1 MQNLPSEVISIS
13 LRYAGMPQTSRQLS
27 RGMHTA
33 SSLDYLESICNEPIK
48 EDELNEYINN
58 KITVGTVWGK
68 LDPMGFTIYTP
79 LLEQGYTNDMSI
91 YLGQSDD
98 EIDPVGHG
106 EEYVNKIYNPNIT
119 DYDLITTY
127 RVLKARI
134 GCISINPN
142 FAKDKAS
149 QMFNDLVDQWYNKD
163 NLIYLYGYLYMNM
176 RVMNLQINKPNPL
189 DIATS
194 IVVDQDLEVFNKAF
208 DEYIPDMID
217 NIKTYFNIISNYY

>member
-98 EIDPVGHG
+98 EIDPV
-106 EEYVNKIYNPNIT
+106 
-119 DYDLITTY
+119 ITTY

-176 RVMNLQINKPNPL
+176 RVMNLPINKPNPL